1 MTEQAPVV
9 GTQEAVEC
17 MEGEDLNYSID
28 MSFGCGFALLAKFLH
43 SGQQILDLLR
53 VEDTNADE
61 VMLYSDINLAH

>member
-1 MTEQAPVV
+1 MTEQVLVV

-17 MEGEDLNYSID
+17 MEGEDLNYSINIL
-28 MSFGCGFALLAKFLH
+28 FVCGFAFLDKFWH